1 MIIRW
6 LFNKSIQMIKIK
18 EVTKL
23 NKEKKNNDDI
33 KQMTKMIDLNDNKNK
48 KKTNVILTKS
58 VFILLA
64 LKNVSSHNEIPLL
77 WPTATIQALIRS
89 IP

>member
-18 EVTKL
+18 EV
-23 NKEKKNNDDI
+23 NKMIKMMKRKKKKNEIESNLKQTKND
-33 KQMTKMIDLNDNKNK
+33 KWGKTK
-48 KKTNVILTKS
+48 VILTKS

-64 LKNVSSHNEIPLL
+64 LKKMLA
-77 WPTATIQALIRS
+77 PTMMLCSDSAHTHTY
-89 IP
+89 